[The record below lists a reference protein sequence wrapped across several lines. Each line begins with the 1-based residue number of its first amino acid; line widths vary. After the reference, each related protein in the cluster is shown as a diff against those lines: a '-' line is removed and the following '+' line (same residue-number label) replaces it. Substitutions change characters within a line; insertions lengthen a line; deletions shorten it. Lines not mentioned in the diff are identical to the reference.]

1 MSDRNIAAIAALARW
16 RAFGQTLAERAH
28 RQASAECADAR
39 TKADAARS
47 NVDAVTHHLR
57 DTLSAPILDLA
68 KLQCVAQM
76 QEHALAVAANRDLDL
91 AEATDKQQAAMSRH
105 LEARAKTRIV
115 ENRYERIAAV
125 VADRTE
131 KRDFDRMAELRRLP
145 TLESSHD

>member
-1 MSDRNIAAIAALARW
+1 MSHGKIAAVAALARW

-39 TKADAARS
+39 AKADAARA

-57 DTLSAPILDLA
+57 DMLSAPILDLA
-68 KLQCVAQM
+68 KLQCVAQI
-76 QEHALAVAANRDLDL
+76 EAHALAVAANRDLDL

-115 ENRYERIAAV
+115 ENRYERIAAAA
-125 VADRTE
+125 ADRTE
-131 KRDFDRMAELRRLP
+131 KRDFDRMAELRRHP
-145 TLESSHD
+145 AVESGHD